1 MLQPKG
7 PAIHVPTVFNGD
19 TSKTKKFLKECNI
32 YFNGKSEEFKDSTGT
47 DEQKRIWFVLSYM
60 KEGLADTWQD
70 DYIEK
75 TTKDS
80 VKKYKTWAEMRQV
93 LEEEFKDVN
102 SGKNARDSIARLRQG
117 NNM

>member
-1 MLQPKG
+1 LY
-7 PAIHVPTVFNGD
+7 VTV
-19 TSKTKKFLKECNI
+19 
-32 YFNGKSEEFKDSTGT
+32 

-70 DYIEK
+70 DCIEK

-80 VKKYKTWAEMRQV
+80 TKKYKTWADMRQA

-102 SGKNARDSIARLRQG
+102 SGKMPETAWPGYAKG
-117 NNM
+117 TMM